1 MKQWKVR
8 THLLLLASLL
18 LSSVTGIGALG
29 LYGMRSTVQGLET
42 VYLDRVIPLQ
52 DLKRIA
58 ELYSAQIVDAAHKA
72 RSGAFTGEQ
81 AVEQIERAHAEIDTL
96 WRHYRSTQLIARE
109 VQLIHRITPL
119 MQATDAPLERLQL
132 ILRRHP
138 LSDPSLEQFVANEL
152 YPLIDPLSELFAQL
166 IQAQLDEARQEFVH
180 SQDRYA
186 TYVLWVALL
195 LALTLLSGSLYA
207 LLFGARLSRYL
218 GAEPHELASISTQ
231 IAQGQLSEPATYGPL
246 STGVMHSVE
255 AMRRSLRGMI
265 SKVREASRHI
275 ESSTLNLSVV
285 SEQGLRQAAEQ
296 NAAAS
301 SIAAAVEQMSANI
314 THIAENAAQAQ
325 ATTQKAE
332 QITALG
338 ITSMERSIIEMQQI
352 AVMVT
357 QTSSEIDQLTLHSN
371 AIGKIVDVIHSI
383 AEQTNLLALNA
394 AIEAARAGEQG
405 RGFAVVAEEVR
416 ELATRTTRSTDEIV
430 ALVSAIQSG
439 MRKANSSMNAG
450 RERVLQGQQLI
461 DSAGSSMNDV
471 KAVLD
476 ASSNAVRQI
485 SHALQEQR
493 EASEDVARNVET
505 VAQRVEEN
513 VTAQQDVVKT
523 IHALQ
528 QMSSELEGT
537 VRGFVL
543 ERQ

>member
-476 ASSNAVRQI
+476 ASLEAVRQI

-528 QMSSELEGT
+528 QMSNELEGT